1 MVNAEDLYPG
11 CKVRIVDKWV
21 PGCRENSGG
30 EMDCWL
36 GKVMTVG
43 KIYIVGREV
52 SYVKMEE
59 DGQKGRHWFWYL
71 PAIAEIITEDF
82 PDVEDLI

>member
-11 CKVRIVDKWV
+11 CKVRIVDEWV
-21 PGCRENSGG
+21 TGCHQNSGG

-36 GKVMTVG
+36 GKIMTVKQIHIG
-43 KIYIVGREV
+43 HRENLCV
-52 SYVKMEE
+52 SMEE
-59 DGQKGRHWFWYL
+59 DGQKGRHWIWYL
-71 PAIAEIITEDF
+71 PAIPEIITEDF